1 MRHTSGPRKWGLP
14 KTSNNKCRWFVE
26 RRLEFNGAW
35 HMDRQQ
41 HTIFARNIGKLYIV
55 YSYGEH
61 YPMFL
66 FRKGWWYENSDGYS
80 RSTGRHHSNARPYY
94 NGEAELK
101 REIKP
106 LTTEDMKNIIRREK
120 YGN

>member
-1 MRHTSGPRKWGLP
+1 MDRVA
-14 KTSNNKCRWFVE
+14 NKDCRSYVE
-26 RRLEFNGAW
+26 RKEEFKGSNLY
-35 HMDRQQ
+35 
-41 HTIFARNIGKLYIV
+41 ARKIGKIYVV

-66 FRKGWWYENSDGYS
+66 FRKGWWYENDDGSS
-80 RSTGRHHSNARPYY
+80 RSTEKQRSQARPYEGVPQ
-94 NGEAELK
+94 NPDADFSEFIFRL
-101 REIKP
+101 

>member
-1 MRHTSGPRKWGLP
+1 MDRVA
-14 KTSNNKCRWFVE
+14 NKDCRSYVE
-26 RRLEFNGAW
+26 RKEEFEGSNLY
-35 HMDRQQ
+35 
-41 HTIFARNIGKLYIV
+41 ARKIGKIYVV

-80 RSTGRHHSNARPYY
+80 RSTGKHHSNARPYY
-94 NGEAELK
+94 NGEAEIK